1 MLAELGKHEHA
12 MWHFIS
18 DYKRTHNGCSPTYS
32 EIGKAVGISSK
43 DHVSRDLEK
52 LEHHGCIRLPHG
64 VARGIELLRDP
75 NQAPQLSSTVVLP
88 LLGVI
93 HAGAALPTVEENLTP
108 IDWLDLARSLV
119 GEGKNMYLLRVH
131 GDSMIDALV
140 NDGDIVVMEKT
151 EVAREGELVAVWLK
165 RKQATT
171 LKRFSRK
178 DGWVILKPEN
188 PTLREQK
195 YKPDEVQVQGKV
207 VCVIRHRPNIRS
219 SRSPTQIIRPS

>member
-18 DYKRTHNGCSPTYS
+18 EYKRTHNGCSPTYS

-52 LEHHGCIRLPHG
+52 LEVHGCIRLPHG

-75 NQAPQLSSTVVLP
+75 KQSPQPSSTVLLP

-93 HAGAALPTVEENLTP
+93 HAGAALPTLEENLSP

-119 GEGKNMYLLRVH
+119 GDGKNMYLLRVH

-140 NDGDIVVMEKT
+140 NDGDIVVMEQT
-151 EVAREGELVAVWLK
+151 EIAKDGDLVAVWLK

-171 LKRFSRK
+171 LKRFYRK
-178 DGWVILKPEN
+178 NGWVVLHPEN
-188 PTLREQK
+188 PTLREKK
-195 YKPDEVQVQGKV
+195 YKPEEVEVQGKV
-207 VCVIRHRPNIRS
+207 VCIIRHHPNPNS
-219 SRSPTQIIRPS
+219 NRSPTQFIRPS